1 MVVVV
6 GRGVGAVVVLA
17 LAALVGAFVEAVL
30 RGALRSWFRPGERG
44 LGGVGEVGAVW
55 RGAAALVGGVY

>member
-30 RGALRSWFRPGERG
+30 RGALRWWFRPGERG